1 MRYYQSNEINKSLV
15 YINLVYSLVIIYQ
28 GSCYL
33 TVTDDLQILSI
44 QLVPHFDCLNLAV
57 MASGIPKP

>member
-15 YINLVYSLVIIYQ
+15 YINIVYSLVIIYQ
-28 GSCYL
+28 DSCYL

-44 QLVPHFDCLNLAV
+44 QLVPHFDCLT
-57 MASGIPKP
+57 